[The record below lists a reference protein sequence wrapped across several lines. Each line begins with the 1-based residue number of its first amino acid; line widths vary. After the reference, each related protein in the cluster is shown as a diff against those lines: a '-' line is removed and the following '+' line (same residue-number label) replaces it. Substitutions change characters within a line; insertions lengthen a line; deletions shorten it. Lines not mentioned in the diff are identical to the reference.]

1 MLFKLGLKNL
11 KHNLLMNI
19 LIVLQMTV
27 TFVILVTMISTIVSR
42 FKYYAPLKELLNS
55 RGNYYNV
62 TYGVNPE
69 TKQTIRT
76 SEELSE
82 LVQGEEKI
90 ISQFSVWLEYKDPK
104 NNSLGGRFVSYD
116 KEFINML
123 HPEMKSGYWLNP
135 NETDEGIVQVVVSQN
150 EYDIKTGDI
159 ISLFFIDT
167 EIKAKVIGVLMDDTK
182 IFLPSLNDT
191 NDIDYR
197 SLYTN
202 YKSER
207 EGEPIFIFSQSDL
220 IDKMVNM
227 QIDGNLFI
235 TYPPDTPDEVIED
248 ADKAIR
254 RLHTLQTSTLKDL
267 KKNSLKYIFS
277 QIYNLIPIFI
287 CVLILTLVGA
297 ISTSALLAKQQLHNY
312 AVYYICGLKW
322 KQCAIVNCWSSFI
335 CVMISF
341 ITSIIAMVILK
352 TSGILGETVIEIG
365 IGELSGCLVLI
376 IIYVALSNILP
387 ITIIGSNT
395 PNQILRS
402 N

>member
-19 LIVLQMTV
+19 LTVLQMTV
-27 TFVILVTMISTIVSR
+27 AFVILISMISTIVSR
-42 FKYYAPLKELLNS
+42 FEYYTPLKELLNS

-90 ISQFSVWLEYKDPK
+90 ISQFSVWLEYKDSN

-116 KEFINML
+116 EEFINML
-123 HPEMKSGYWLNP
+123 HPEMESGYWLNP
-135 NETDEGIVQVVVSQN
+135 NKTDEIIVQVVVSQN
-150 EYDIKTGDI
+150 EYGIKTGDI
-159 ISLFFIDT
+159 ITLSFIDT

-182 IFLPSLNDT
+182 ILLPSLNDT
-191 NDIDYR
+191 NTIDYR
-197 SLYTN
+197 NLYTN
-202 YKSER
+202 YKLER
-207 EGEPIFIFSQSDL
+207 EGQPIFIFSQNDL
-220 IDKMVNM
+220 IDQMVNM

-235 TYPPDTPDEVIED
+235 KYLPDTPDEVID
-248 ADKAIR
+248 DTDKAIR
-254 RLHTLQTSTLKDL
+254 RLHTLQTSTIKDL
-267 KKNSLKYIFS
+267 KRNSLEYIFS

-297 ISTSALLAKQQLHNY
+297 ISTSALSAKVQLRNY
-312 AVYYICGLKW
+312 AVFNICGLEWRK
-322 KQCAIVNCWSSFI
+322 CAIINFWSSFI
-335 CVMISF
+335 CAMTSF
-341 ITSIIAMVILK
+341 ITSVFAIVILK
-352 TSGILGETVIEIG
+352 TLGILGETVIEIG
-365 IGELSGCLVLI
+365 IWELLGCLAII
-376 IIYVALSNILP
+376 IIYVALSIILP
-387 ITIIGSNT
+387 INIIGSNT
-395 PNQILRS
+395 PNQVLKA